1 MGNYYQEQVK
11 VIGLAVIGSGMIMQG
26 LGQYAGG
33 FPPMFAPSGSEAL
46 KPTYAFAAY
55 GVGFIIVALAG
66 RFYQNKKQAE
76 ES

>member
-1 MGNYYQEQVK
+1 
-11 VIGLAVIGSGMIMQG
+11 MQG